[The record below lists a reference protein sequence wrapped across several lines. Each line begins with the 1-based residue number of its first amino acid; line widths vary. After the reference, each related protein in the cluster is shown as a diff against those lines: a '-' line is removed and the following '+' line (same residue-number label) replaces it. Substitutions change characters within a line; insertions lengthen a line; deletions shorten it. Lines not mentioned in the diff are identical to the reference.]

1 MRGLFVTLFWRTEI
15 FPSYSRELSSSQRDC
30 LRAKVCKVLYGGN
43 DATFPPARM
52 ASAASTCLH
61 ARIISAVSLSTS
73 AQRPCVSKATNA
85 RWCQVQTTPGRLR
98 DASCAGSHR
107 RRSCR
112 APRTTRQRSARSA
125 RRSRATASCP
135 ADARECRHRLSL
147 TRRPPPR
154 RDLLAAA
161 ASQSAAAPPPPRLL
175 SSPHEARARL
185 DANATLACHRQ
196 CHMTSRGA
204 DRREQQ

>member
-1 MRGLFVTLFWRTEI
+1 MRGVFVTLFWRTEI
-15 FPSYSRELSSSQRDC
+15 F
-30 LRAKVCKVLYGGN
+30 RANYRQVSGTACARRSARFYGGN

-61 ARIISAVSLSTS
+61 ARMISAVSFSTS

-85 RWCQVQTTPGRLR
+85 RWCQMQTTPGRLR

-147 TRRPPPR
+147 TRRR
-154 RDLLAAA
+154 RHRAAT
-161 ASQSAAAPPPPRLL
+161 SWPPPPRSLPQHRRL
-175 SSPHEARARL
+175 RIYLAPRTRRAREARRDSL
-185 DANATLACHRQ
+185 QDAVRVLHCLNRPVRD
-196 CHMTSRGA
+196 S
-204 DRREQQ
+204 